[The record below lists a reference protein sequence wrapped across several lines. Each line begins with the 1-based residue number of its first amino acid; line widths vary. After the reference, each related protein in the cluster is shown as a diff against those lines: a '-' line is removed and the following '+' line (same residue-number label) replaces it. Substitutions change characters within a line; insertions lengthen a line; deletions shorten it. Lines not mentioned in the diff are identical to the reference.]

1 MEIIIDWEKI
11 KSKDDFYNCFLPQV
25 KAPSWHGRNL
35 DALNDS
41 LVTGGINEIEP
52 PYCIKNIN
60 SSSSNEAIIDFQ
72 RKVFSIFTDAAI
84 EARGIDVIIK

>member
-1 MEIIIDWEKI
+1 MEIIIDWEKLENEEE
-11 KSKDDFYNCFLPQV
+11 FYNSFLSQV
-25 KAPSWHGRNL
+25 EAPEWHGHNL

-41 LVTGGINEIEP
+41 VVTGQVNGIEP

-60 SSSSNEAIIDFQ
+60 SSASRKSIVEFQ

-84 EARGIDVIIK
+84 EPRGIEVIIK